1 MNNIERL
8 KAEKTSEEIP
18 LTFLKMY
25 EIPGH
30 ENISMYHFNRY
41 LNDEKRWGENIRTL
55 ATIQVNK
62 EKIQH
67 ALENE
72 QSTLICEALN
82 NPSPQ
87 VQKAATE
94 MIRYTP
100 DKEKAPL
107 IRKALNSSSPEVQK
121 AAAEMIKSIPDKER
135 VTLSQM
141 VTEKIRDALS
151 NSSTEVQKIAAEM
164 IWYAPLEEKAP
175 LIRKALNSSSPEVQ
189 KAAAEMIW
197 RVPLEEQAVLKQM
210 VTEKV
215 CKALNSSSPEVQK
228 TALEMIQYTPYEE
241 RAPLIHD
248 ALNSSSP
255 EVQKVAAEMIRYTP
269 DKEKAPLI
277 REALNSSSPEAHK
290 IAIRMIRSNFWGGEQ
305 EALLKQ
311 ALEKAGDILIES
323 PLYDRGDIQKERFS
337 RKEFFKSGSETTLID
352 GALKDKVIVRY
363 ILPEHFLS
371 WKSLYED
378 HSFWKENGFDYVP
391 IEPIVSYRLEKD
403 GRVAVFSGVLDL
415 NLKMWQKITS
425 RFGSELE
432 VQKNKILDVLNKKG
446 IEHGHSHDG
455 NFCLRFWRDE
465 NGRPDMTKTPRLY
478 LIDFDQTSSS

>member
-164 IWYAPLEEKAP
+164 IWYA
-175 LIRKALNSSSPEVQ
+175 
-189 KAAAEMIW
+189 
-197 RVPLEEQAVLKQM
+197 PLEEQAVLKQM

>member
-215 CKALNSSSPEVQK
+215 CKALNSPSPEVQK

>member
-175 LIRKALNSSSPEVQ
+175 LIRKALNSSSPEAQ
-189 KAAAEMIW
+189 KAAAEMI
-197 RVPLEEQAVLKQM
+197 K
-210 VTEKV
+210 
-215 CKALNSSSPEVQK
+215 S
-228 TALEMIQYTPYEE
+228 I
-241 RAPLIHD
+241 
-248 ALNSSSP
+248 
-255 EVQKVAAEMIRYTP
+255 P
-269 DKEKAPLI
+269 DKE
-277 REALNSSSPEAHK
+277 RV
-290 IAIRMIRSNFWGGEQ
+290 
-305 EALLKQ
+305 
-311 ALEKAGDILIES
+311 
-323 PLYDRGDIQKERFS
+323 
-337 RKEFFKSGSETTLID
+337 TLSQM
-352 GALKDKVIVRY
+352 A
-363 ILPEHFLS
+363 
-371 WKSLYED
+371 
-378 HSFWKENGFDYVP
+378 
-391 IEPIVSYRLEKD
+391 VSYTHLTLPTIL
-403 GRVAVFSGVLDL
+403 RV
-415 NLKMWQKITS
+415 
-425 RFGSELE
+425 
-432 VQKNKILDVLNKKG
+432 
-446 IEHGHSHDG
+446 
-455 NFCLRFWRDE
+455 
-465 NGRPDMTKTPRLY
+465 
-478 LIDFDQTSSS
+478 

>member
-1 MNNIERL
+1 
-8 KAEKTSEEIP
+8 
-18 LTFLKMY
+18 
-25 EIPGH
+25 
-30 ENISMYHFNRY
+30 MYHFNRY

>member
-107 IRKALNSSSPEVQK
+107 IRKALNSSSPEAQK